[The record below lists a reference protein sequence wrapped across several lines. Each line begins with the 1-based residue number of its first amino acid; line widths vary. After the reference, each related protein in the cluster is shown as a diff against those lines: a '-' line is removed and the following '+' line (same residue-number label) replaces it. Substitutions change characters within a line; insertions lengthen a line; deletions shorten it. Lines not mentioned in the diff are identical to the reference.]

1 MSTLRFKALESALT
15 RVPRTVPAPEGKIS
29 DYFGQNVFDKNTMQ
43 KFLSKES
50 FKQVLEAVES
60 GQQIERRVAEQVAT
74 AMMAWAISKGAT
86 HYTHWFQ
93 PLTGSTAEKHDSFF
107 ELSDGNKPIENFSS
121 SALVQQEPD
130 ASSFPNGGI
139 RNTFEARGYTA
150 WDPTSPAFIMESN
163 AGKTLCIP
171 TIFISYP
178 GETLDYKA
186 PLLKAL
192 HELDQA
198 AVPVCQYFDKNVTKV
213 NATLGIEQEYFLI
226 DIALFNARPDLETSG
241 RTVFGHI
248 PAKGQQLEDHY
259 FGSIPSRVYAFM
271 VEFEIEA
278 FKLGIPLK
286 TRHNEVAPSQ
296 FECAPVFEEINL
308 AVDHNQLLMDVM
320 DKVAR
325 RHDFKVLLHEKPY
338 AGING
343 SGKHNNWSLTTNT
356 GKNLLSPGNSP
367 KTNLQFLT
375 FFINTI
381 KAVHEHADLLRASIA
396 SASNDHRLGANEA
409 PPAIMSI
416 FLGSQLSQILDEIEK
431 TVVKEKLSPE
441 EKTQIKINIGRIPEI
456 LLDNTDRNRTSPF
469 AFTGNKF
476 EFRAVGSSANS
487 SNAMLVLNTIMANQL
502 KDFSNEVDALIA
514 KNIKKDEAILKV
526 LRKYIVETKNIR
538 FEGNGYGEEW
548 VKEAKKRGLSNITTT
563 PPALDAYVSKKSK
576 ELFKKNNIFTERELE
591 ARHDILLE
599 TYTKKIQI
607 ESRVI
612 GTLSLNHI
620 IPAAIRYQSDL
631 IRNVEGIKAIGLKAD
646 SFKTQ
651 LDLIKEISEHLN
663 VIKASTD
670 AMTDDRRKA
679 NKIENVRSK
688 AIAYC
693 DKVRPHF
700 DTIRY
705 HVDKLELL
713 VDDAYWP
720 LPKYREMLAVR

>member
-1 MSTLRFKALESALT
+1 
-15 RVPRTVPAPEGKIS
+15 
-29 DYFGQNVFDKNTMQ
+29 
-43 KFLSKES
+43 
-50 FKQVLEAVES
+50 
-60 GQQIERRVAEQVAT
+60 
-74 AMMAWAISKGAT
+74 
-86 HYTHWFQ
+86 
-93 PLTGSTAEKHDSFF
+93 
-107 ELSDGNKPIENFSS
+107 
-121 SALVQQEPD
+121 
-130 ASSFPNGGI
+130 
-139 RNTFEARGYTA
+139 
-150 WDPTSPAFIMESN
+150 
-163 AGKTLCIP
+163 
-171 TIFISYP
+171 
-178 GETLDYKA
+178 
-186 PLLKAL
+186 
-192 HELDQA
+192 
-198 AVPVCQYFDKNVTKV
+198 
-213 NATLGIEQEYFLI
+213 
-226 DIALFNARPDLETSG
+226 
-241 RTVFGHI
+241 
-248 PAKGQQLEDHY
+248 
-259 FGSIPSRVYAFM
+259 
-271 VEFEIEA
+271 
-278 FKLGIPLK
+278 
-286 TRHNEVAPSQ
+286 
-296 FECAPVFEEINL
+296 
-308 AVDHNQLLMDVM
+308 
-320 DKVAR
+320 
-325 RHDFKVLLHEKPY
+325 
-338 AGING
+338 
-343 SGKHNNWSLTTNT
+343 
-356 GKNLLSPGNSP
+356 
-367 KTNLQFLT
+367 
-375 FFINTI
+375 
-381 KAVHEHADLLRASIA
+381 
-396 SASNDHRLGANEA
+396 
-409 PPAIMSI
+409 MSI

-670 AMTDDRRKA
+670 AMTEDRRKA
-679 NKIENVRSK
+679 NKIENARSK